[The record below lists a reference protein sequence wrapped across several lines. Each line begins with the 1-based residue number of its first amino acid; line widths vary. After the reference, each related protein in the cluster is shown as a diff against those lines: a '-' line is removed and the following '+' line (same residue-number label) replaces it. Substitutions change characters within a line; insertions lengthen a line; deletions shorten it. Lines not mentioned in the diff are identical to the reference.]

1 MALHQAGTALT
12 GVVSVPVAVSVDVVV
27 SVTLEV
33 GGDILAVD
41 PELPQD
47 ATDNAISDAIQ
58 SNLMCIRTC
67 CLLTIS
73 V

>member
-1 MALHQAGTALT
+1 
-12 GVVSVPVAVSVDVVV
+12 VSVPVVVPVALDVTV
-27 SVTLEV
+27 EV